1 MRAGVL
7 LVTVA
12 ALLALCVTGAQAAS
26 GDLDP
31 SFGTNGITQSN
42 FGSDDIAYSVVVR
55 KDGKIIVGG
64 DANDGADFALTKND
78 AKGIEH
84 SQKILDLGGGDEEI
98 RALATDGKNATYA
111 AGWTNAGGN
120 YDFALVKYTKGL
132 DLVKSFGSNGI
143 ATTDFAGGRDQ
154 GRAIAL
160 QDDGKIVVA
169 GVANWPSGDVA
180 LARYTEDGQPDPD
193 FGTGGKVVLD
203 LSGTGGYDDAVSVII
218 ANGGDIVTAGSAYN
232 AATSSFD
239 WLIARFTPEG
249 ALDTAFDGD
258 GKLFINGISANS
270 ADAAFGIKQYPGSRL
285 VVGGTYGDGSVA
297 AVERLN
303 ADGSPDLTFSGD
315 GRELYG
321 EVPSQ
326 HIAIDGIAVVS
337 SNRIVIVG
345 RTDANGADDG
355 LLVFMAPQGGVS
367 GATATDLA
375 GNDDEWR
382 AVTKYKNRVIVAGE
396 TDASSDD
403 FILGRYFGP

>member
-12 ALLALCVTGAQAAS
+12 ALLTLCVSGAQAAP

-84 SQKILDLGGGDEEI
+84 SQKIFDLGGSDEEI

-132 DLVKSFGSNGI
+132 DLVKSFGINGI

-180 LARYTEDGQPDPD
+180 LARYTKDGQPDPD

-203 LSGTGGYDDAVSVII
+203 LSGT
-218 ANGGDIVTAGSAYN
+218 
-232 AATSSFD
+232 AATTTRSPSSSRTAVTSSRQGAPTTPPR
-239 WLIARFTPEG
+239 ARST
-249 ALDTAFDGD
+249 
-258 GKLFINGISANS
+258 
-270 ADAAFGIKQYPGSRL
+270 GS
-285 VVGGTYGDGSVA
+285 
-297 AVERLN
+297 
-303 ADGSPDLTFSGD
+303 SPAS
-315 GRELYG
+315 
-321 EVPSQ
+321 
-326 HIAIDGIAVVS
+326 
-337 SNRIVIVG
+337 
-345 RTDANGADDG
+345 
-355 LLVFMAPQGGVS
+355 PQG
-367 GATATDLA
+367 
-375 GNDDEWR
+375 R
-382 AVTKYKNRVIVAGE
+382 ARHRLRRRRQAVHQRHLRQ
-396 TDASSDD
+396 
-403 FILGRYFGP
+403 LG